1 MAQDSHRSSASVG
14 MMDSKREPTMG
25 TRMALMMDS
34 RRDWKRE
41 PTMGRRMA
49 SMMD

>member
-1 MAQDSHRSSASVG
+1 

-25 TRMALMMDS
+25 RTMASTMDS

-41 PTMGRRMA
+41 PMMGRRMA
-49 SMMD
+49 LMMD

>member
-1 MAQDSHRSSASVG
+1 MAQDSHRSTLSVQMK

-25 TRMALMMDS
+25 RTMDS